1 MGAKI
6 QIKNGLT
13 KNKKRIIFFVLC
25 SLNRIFAI
33 KKMAKIL
40 SLDKKRINSFVL
52 CSLNRIFAS

>member
-1 MGAKI
+1 MDWRRK
-6 QIKNGLT
+6 

-40 SLDKKRINSFVL
+40 SLDKKKNKFFCFVL
-52 CSLNRIFAS
+52 A

>member
-13 KNKKRIIFFVLC
+13 KKKEQKKNNFFVLC

-40 SLDKKRINSFVL
+40 SLDKKKNKFFCFVL
-52 CSLNRIFAS
+52 A